1 MFGKFFD
8 DSGDTFFEAVQAFAV
23 QANGFL
29 ESAFESSNIDES
41 WWAGVVGTADTPGML
56 SIWMP
61 VMAVVIAILVMIQVV
76 FAAWRGSGVG
86 MVRAVAG
93 ALLAIPGTYAM
104 VILVQGLSLVSDQ
117 VTSYIL
123 ERGGAENANV
133 FMKIF
138 GVQISNGEL
147 IGVNS
152 KYEVWAS
159 VGEKSGGL
167 AMIAPLLLMFI
178 MWLMSIV
185 LGIVMALRSMVIVL
199 LSSFAGWALASLSAD
214 ITKSWFAGFM
224 KLMVGLLLAKPF
236 AASTI
241 VLSATVFNFSDSGS
255 QLFAG
260 LAGLFI
266 AICMPFAAVA
276 FVNFTPAGSITAQ
289 DQAMGSGPSS
299 AARFAS
305 RGVQTISRFRRR

>member
-1 MFGKFFD
+1 MFGSFFD
-8 DSGDTFFEAVQAFAV
+8 DSGDTFFEAVQSFAV

-41 WWAGVVGTADTPGML
+41 WWAGVVGTNDSPGML

-61 VMAVVIAILVMIQVV
+61 IMAVVIAIMVLIQVAI
-76 FAAWRGSGVG
+76 AAWKGSGIG
-86 MVRAVAG
+86 MVRAIAG
-93 ALLAIPGTYAM
+93 ALFAIPGTYAM
-104 VILVQGLSLVSDQ
+104 VITVQGFSLVSDQ
-117 VTSYIL
+117 ITAYIL
-123 ERGGAENANV
+123 EQGGGENANV

-147 IGVNS
+147 TGVNQN
-152 KYEVWAS
+152 YEVWSA

-178 MWLMSIV
+178 IWLMSIV

-199 LSSFAGWALASLSAD
+199 LSSFAGWAVAALSSD
-214 ITKSWFAGFM
+214 ITKSWFGAYM

-266 AICMPFAAVA
+266 AICMPFAAVS
-276 FVNFTPAGSITAQ
+276 FVNFTPAGSVTSQ
-289 DQAMGSGPSS
+289 DQAMGGGASS
-299 AARFAS
+299 FARGSS
-305 RGVQTISRFRRR
+305 RALGAVSRFRRR